1 MSVISSTDVECFRR
15 LSNPEVIDLHGH
27 ASSSRQIAQQMR
39 EAMEKAVAESS
50 SAKKQEDDGSDE
62 DPEEQKVRTP
72 TAETAPPPSTS
83 SSSSSPAPSRL
94 SSAISALASAS
105 GPSAATP
112 STLPVRDRP
121 AGPTPSL
128 TAIPE
133 EESRSEE
140 EEPAAAAAPTPPR
153 RAPTIASGGDAEGT
167 RLEKQGVLL
176 ELHALQAKG
185 VRLTREFT
193 MEDSLNELE
202 FELQKQ
208 TSMLN
213 TISAVQNMKDVL
225 RLGLNGLELANSK
238 LGPFICME
246 GWAES
251 LTADMKRFDAP
262 LEKLYK
268 RYWRKASMSPLME
281 LAMIIL
287 GSLAMHHFK
296 TKIFGRV
303 APGSFSGPRDDA
315 AQPAYRHPAA
325 PPPPSGPALRG
336 ATVAGTPAQGSAS
349 QAPPLQM
356 GGRLRRGLGGTPPP
370 PAQPA
375 DARVRRPVLR
385 SPSSL
390 LGL

>member
-1 MSVISSTDVECFRR
+1 
-15 LSNPEVIDLHGH
+15 
-27 ASSSRQIAQQMR
+27 MR

-50 SAKKQEDDGSDE
+50 ATRKKEDDSSDDE
-62 DPEEQKVRTP
+62 REEEVGAP
-72 TAETAPPPSTS
+72 AAATAHSHSTGS
-83 SSSSSPAPSRL
+83 SSSSAPSRL
-94 SSAISALASAS
+94 SSAISALASGAAAPPQPPGGGSS
-105 GPSAATP
+105 GPSAADP
-112 STLPVRDRP
+112 STLPVRDPP
-121 AGPTPSL
+121 AGARPSL
-128 TAIPE
+128 TVIPE
-133 EESRSEE
+133 EDSRSEG
-140 EEPAAAAAPTPPR
+140 EEPAAAAAPAPPR
-153 RAPTIASGGDAEGT
+153 RAPTISSGDAEGA
-167 RLEKQGVLL
+167 RLEKQGVML

-303 APGSFSGPRDDA
+303 APSSSSSGPRDDA
-315 AQPAYRHPAA
+315 AQQAYRHPAA
-325 PPPPSGPALRG
+325 PPPPGPALRG
-336 ATVAGTPAQGSAS
+336 ATVSGASGQASSS

-356 GGRLRRGLGGTPPP
+356 GGRLRRGLGGAPPP
-370 PAQPA
+370 QPA

>member
-1 MSVISSTDVECFRR
+1 M
-15 LSNPEVIDLHGH
+15 
-27 ASSSRQIAQQMR
+27 
-39 EAMEKAVAESS
+39 
-50 SAKKQEDDGSDE
+50 
-62 DPEEQKVRTP
+62 
-72 TAETAPPPSTS
+72 
-83 SSSSSPAPSRL
+83 
-94 SSAISALASAS
+94 
-105 GPSAATP
+105 
-112 STLPVRDRP
+112 
-121 AGPTPSL
+121 
-128 TAIPE
+128 
-133 EESRSEE
+133 
-140 EEPAAAAAPTPPR
+140 AAASPPPR
-153 RAPTIASGGDAEGT
+153 RASASSSGDAEGA
-167 RLEKQGVLL
+167 RLEKQGIML

-303 APGSFSGPRDDA
+303 APSSSSSSFSGPRDDA
-315 AQPAYRHPAA
+315 AQQAYRHPSF
-325 PPPPSGPALRG
+325 PPPPGPALRG
-336 ATVAGTPAQGSAS
+336 ATAAAGAS
-349 QAPPLQM
+349 GQASSSPQAPPLQT

-370 PAQPA
+370 QPA